1 MAFAP
6 IETRRRN
13 ACEVL
18 LFKENIMSNPLRR
31 LALIAACGLS
41 LVTAGSAAF
50 AHDSDEY
57 WSGYWKWY
65 DGPYRNYYNRP
76 HDLRYGNSEPTLYYG
91 HAPPRSNNGVE
102 PPYRRGEPPHIGNY
116 TPIYGP
122 GHYYGPAIAPYGG
135 GPSRDTYAGVRY
147 GWW

>member
-1 MAFAP
+1 
-6 IETRRRN
+6 
-13 ACEVL
+13 VL
-18 LFKENIMSNPLRR
+18 LKENIMSNSWRR
-31 LALIAACGLS
+31 LALIGAFGLS
-41 LVTAGSAAF
+41 LVTAGSAVF

-76 HDLRYGNSEPTLYYG
+76 HDLRYSESQPTLYYG
-91 HAPPRSNNGVE
+91 HAPPNNRGVD
-102 PPYRRGEPPHIGNY
+102 PPYQRGEPPHIGNY

-122 GHYYGPAIAPYGG
+122 GHYYGPAIAPYGA